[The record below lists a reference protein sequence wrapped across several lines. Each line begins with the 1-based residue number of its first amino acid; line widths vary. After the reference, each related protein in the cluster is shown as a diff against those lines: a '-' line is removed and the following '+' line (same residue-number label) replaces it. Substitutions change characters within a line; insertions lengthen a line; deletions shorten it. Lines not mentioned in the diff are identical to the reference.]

1 MEEGHVRGE
10 RAEIIRAEVED
21 LKFGQHSQ
29 VLQVARRGLIIGKM
43 ESVQVGEAAH
53 DELQIVNRVVLHVY
67 LLKRD
72 QVHKLMHLDSVV
84 GDV

>member
-29 VLQVARRGLIIGKM
+29 VLQVARRDLIIGEVEGMKI
-43 ESVQVGEAAH
+43 GKAAH
-53 DELQIVNRVVLHVY
+53 NELQLVYRVILHV
-67 LLKRD
+67 
-72 QVHKLMHLDSVV
+72 
-84 GDV
+84 